1 MRWAIGLVIA
11 IGVPGCGLAQFFG
24 MATPGDGSRVYFAT
38 PSRVKASGQNPY
50 GKIFQYDTN
59 GLRLVAARDP
69 VPLAKRD
76 ATVQWRG
83 DERRLIWAWP
93 ISPPMAS

>member
-1 MRWAIGLVIA
+1 MRWVMVLVLA

-38 PSRVKASGQNPY
+38 PSRVKASGQNSY

-69 VPLAKRD
+69 VPL
-76 ATVQWRG
+76 
-83 DERRLIWAWP
+83 P
-93 ISPPMAS
+93 N